1 MGRVWG
7 FSASIRLG
15 GAGPIWAGVRLYTL
29 YGVCPGTD
37 ASIKSTYGLPRSV
50 FTVLGRHK
58 LASVLQVA
66 S

>member
-37 ASIKSTYGLPRSV
+37 ASNDII
-50 FTVLGRHK
+50 TVLGLVGGALPRTGS
-58 LASVLQVA
+58 AWC
-66 S
+66 

>member
-1 MGRVWG
+1 MWG

-37 ASIKSTYGLPRSV
+37 ASNDIVP
-50 FTVLGRHK
+50 VLVC
-58 LASVLQVA
+58 LTLTNQDATA
-66 S
+66 N